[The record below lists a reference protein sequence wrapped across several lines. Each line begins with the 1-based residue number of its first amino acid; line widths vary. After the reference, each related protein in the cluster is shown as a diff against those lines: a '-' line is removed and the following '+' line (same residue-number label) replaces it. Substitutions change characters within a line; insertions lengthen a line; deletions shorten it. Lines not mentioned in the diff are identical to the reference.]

1 MFKKFFVIVAVA
13 VSVAAGFYQY
23 AKLEAEPLAVE
34 TVTVRPGEVRAD
46 LFNRVAKAH
55 NLQSSDWSMEDS
67 IEFSNAR
74 NGEEVRWGHLIPGQ
88 EVKIFIHR

>member
-1 MFKKFFVIVAVA
+1 MKKFIIILIV
-13 VSVAAGFYQY
+13 VSIIAGFYQHE
-23 AKLEAEPLAVE
+23 KLEAEPLAVE
-34 TVTVRPGEVRAD
+34 TVIVKQGEVRAD

-67 IEFSNAR
+67 IEFSNAL

>member
-1 MFKKFFVIVAVA
+1 MFKKIIIVIAVIFII
-13 VSVAAGFYQY
+13 AGFYQH

-55 NLQSSDWSMEDS
+55 NIAPEDWSMEDS
-67 IEFSNAR
+67 IEFSNAL

>member
-1 MFKKFFVIVAVA
+1 MLKKIIIVIAVI
-13 VSVAAGFYQY
+13 SVIAGFYQH

-55 NLQSSDWSMEDS
+55 NLQSEDWSMEDS
-67 IEFSNAR
+67 IEFSNAL

>member
-1 MFKKFFVIVAVA
+1 MKNIIIVIVIA
-13 VSVAAGFYQY
+13 VSVTAGFYQY

-34 TVTVRPGEVRAD
+34 TVIVRPGEVRAD

-55 NLQSSDWSMEDS
+55 NIAPEDWSMEDS
-67 IEFSNAR
+67 IEFSNAL

>member
-1 MFKKFFVIVAVA
+1 MFKKIVIIIAV
-13 VSVAAGFYQY
+13 VSIIAGFYQH

-55 NLQSSDWSMEDS
+55 NLQSEDWSMEDS
-67 IEFSNAR
+67 IEFSNAL

>member
-1 MFKKFFVIVAVA
+1 MFKKFFVIIIVT
-13 VSVAAGFYQY
+13 VSVTAGFYQH

-34 TVTVRPGEVRAD
+34 TVIVRPGEVRAD

-55 NLQSSDWSMEDS
+55 NIAPEDWSMEDS
-67 IEFSNAR
+67 IEFSNAL

>member
-1 MFKKFFVIVAVA
+1 MFKKIVIIIAV
-13 VSVAAGFYQY
+13 VSVIAGFYQH

-34 TVTVRPGEVRAD
+34 TVIVRPGEVRAD

-55 NLQSSDWSMEDS
+55 NIAPEDWSMEDS
-67 IEFSNAR
+67 IEFSNAL

-88 EVKIFIHR
+88 KVKIFIHR